1 MDIPRKEHPKPQFE
15 RAAWTNLNG
24 TWDFEID
31 NGRSGQARGLYET
44 QAGFSVSCTGAGSR
58 PAPDRTQRSVDW
70 TGRGHPP
77 HPSRRP
83 P

>member
-44 QAGFSVSCTGAGSR
+44 QAEFSGKITVPFC
-58 PAPDRTQRSVDW
+58 P
-70 TGRGHPP
+70 
-77 HPSRRP
+77 
-83 P
+83 